1 MLPPKQIKKK
11 YIPVYIYI
19 YMHLNSNT
27 KYLQFKTSLDEFCMK
42 VAKTCLKLT
51 TSNNYTVGAVNS
63 MEVLYL

>member
-1 MLPPKQIKKK
+1 
-11 YIPVYIYI
+11 
-19 YMHLNSNT
+19 MHLNSNT

>member
-11 YIPVYIYI
+11 YIY
-19 YMHLNSNT
+19 T